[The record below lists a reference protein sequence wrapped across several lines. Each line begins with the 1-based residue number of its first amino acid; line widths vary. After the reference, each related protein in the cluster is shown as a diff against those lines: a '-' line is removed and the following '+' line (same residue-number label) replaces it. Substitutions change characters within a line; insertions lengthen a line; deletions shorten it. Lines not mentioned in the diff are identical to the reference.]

1 MMKTSNSS
9 NTGLNGVKIHDTFAE
24 AFGVTGTRLIIT
36 AVSTEWAKIA
46 AQELTGYGTSVI
58 ACDAEAAVEQVLSQ
72 EETPD
77 GRPGIAVMLFAFNRE
92 SLGKAVVKRV
102 GQTVLTCPTTAL
114 YNGVKECPKEKMLP
128 LGKQLRFF
136 GDGFQS
142 SKMIGPERFW
152 RIPVMDGEFLCADSV
167 GSFRGI
173 AGGNLLIGAKTALQ
187 ALRASEAAVSEM
199 NRCPGII
206 TPFPGGIVRS
216 GSKVGSIYKGL
227 VASTNDAH
235 CPTLK
240 ARCQSHLLPETTA
253 MYEIVIDG
261 ECEQAISSGMKLG
274 LRAASQMPGV
284 TEISAGNYGGKLGKH
299 HFHLHQ
305 LLEES

>member
-1 MMKTSNSS
+1 M
-9 NTGLNGVKIHDTFAE
+9 NTTKSCTVIPNHIKIHDTFAE

-36 AVSTEWAKIA
+36 AISAKWAKIA

-58 ACDAEAAVEQVLSQ
+58 ACDAEAAIEQILSE

-102 GQTVLTCPTTAL
+102 GQTILTCPTTAL
-114 YNGVKECPKEKMLP
+114 YNGVEDCPKDKMMP
-128 LGKQLRFF
+128 VGKQLRFF
-136 GDGFQS
+136 GDGFQA
-142 SKMIGPERFW
+142 SKMIGAERFW
-152 RIPVMDGEFLCADSV
+152 RIPVMDGEFFCVDSV

-173 AGGNLLIGAKTALQ
+173 AGGNLLIGAKTQLQALQ
-187 ALRASEAAVSEM
+187 ATEAAVSEM
-199 NRCPGII
+199 DNCRGII

-216 GSKVGSIYKGL
+216 GSKVGSIYKAL

-240 ARCQSHLLPETTA
+240 ARCESHLLPETTA

-261 ECEQAISSGMKLG
+261 NSEQAIATAMKKG
-274 LRAASQMPGV
+274 LHAACQQPGV

-299 HFHLHQ
+299 HFHLHK